1 MSEIEEIVLA
11 DRTQKADWAMADN
24 APDHVPL
31 TTVLRYRWRTMIAVS
46 TLAAALGLGAVLTY
60 VHPLYEVRATVHV
73 APIVRPILFKDYD
86 TDISRQYQQFLATVS
101 LNILSA
107 EVVAETLESPAVR
120 SLPLVLAWQDPFGE
134 IAGNIEV
141 KRAGG
146 TELLSVAM
154 RGENP
159 QDMAVII
166 NNLVA
171 TYLRHREE
179 QRRKWDDRIV
189 DSLQREARELET
201 KLKSR
206 QEQMRQAAT
215 QYGLNVGD
223 DDSDSVL
230 ETLVADLQQLLTEAK
245 RDHARAAAGVVAL
258 DDQGGI
264 EAVISADP
272 AAFESYVAQ
281 DPQVQTLENEL
292 RSVELSALS
301 DRRKGRGPDH
311 PDVRSRPALIADL
324 RMRLDKRSGELREA
338 HAASVL
344 RRRRFRLLDTEA
356 TARFLEEELTKARKR
371 LTEERGSVSG
381 HKFALDDLAHERE
394 RLEADLNQ
402 VRQKVWN
409 IELERNRTARISVAS
424 HARAPDWPNIDKRP
438 KYGAVALLFS
448 LMLGVGA
455 AMLRHNSD
463 TRFRNPVDVTGR
475 LGVRVLGTI
484 QRIPGITALEASDD
498 VRVVEP
504 IRGISTALL
513 ASADGRPSH
522 VRLITSP
529 TPQSGKSS
537 MALNLARSLAAT
549 GRRVL
554 FVDADNH
561 GQGATSRLGLSG
573 RTGVKELLE
582 GLCSAE
588 EIVCPMDPGV
598 LHVLPAGQCSHTFG
612 DLLAARRAQDILRA
626 VFAKYDEVIVDSGPV
641 LAGSNTVI
649 LATLVDEIILVLR
662 AGRSKTDEARAAQ
675 EQLAGVGGRVV
686 GVILNGVD
694 ERTARQGYGYSHSY
708 AYASQ
713 SSDGTN

>member
-1 MSEIEEIVLA
+1 MSETDAIDLA
-11 DRTQKADWAMADN
+11 DRTQKADWAWADN
-24 APDHVPL
+24 APNHAPL
-31 TTVLRYRWRTMIAVS
+31 TTVLRRRWRTLIVVS
-46 TLAAALGLGAVLTY
+46 TLAAALGVGAALTY
-60 VHPLYEVRATVHV
+60 VHPLYEVEATVHV
-73 APIVRPILFKDYD
+73 APYVRPILFKDYD
-86 TDISRQYQQFLATVS
+86 TDISRQYAQFLATVS
-101 LNILSA
+101 MNILNA
-107 EVVAETLESPAVR
+107 EVVGETLESPAVR
-120 SLPLVLAWQDPFGE
+120 SLPLVLAWQDPFRE
-134 IAGNIEV
+134 IVSNIEV
-141 KRAGG
+141 KRVGV

-179 QRRKWDDRIV
+179 QRRKWDDKIV
-189 DSLQREARELET
+189 DSLQREAQGLKT

-215 QYGLNVGD
+215 QYGLTVGENAP
-223 DDSDSVL
+223 DSVL
-230 ETLVADLQQLLTEAK
+230 EALVADLQQLLTEAK
-245 RDHARAAAGVVAL
+245 RDHARAAARALAL
-258 DDQGGI
+258 DDQDGI

-272 AAFESYVAQ
+272 AAFESYLAQ
-281 DPQVQTLENEL
+281 DPQIQTLENEL

-301 DRRKGRGPDH
+301 DRRKGRGPNH
-311 PDVRSRPALIADL
+311 PDVQSRPAQIADL
-324 RMRLDKRSGELREA
+324 RTRLEARTGELGEVY
-338 HAASVL
+338 AASVV
-344 RRRRFRLLDTEA
+344 RRRRFRLLDAEA
-356 TARFLEEELTKARKR
+356 TARFLEDEATKAQKR
-371 LTEERGSVSG
+371 LAEERASVSG
-381 HKFALDDLAHERE
+381 QRFAFDDLAHERE

-424 HARAPDWPNIDKRP
+424 HARVPEWPNIDKRP
-438 KYGAVALLFS
+438 KYGAVALIFS

-455 AMLRHNSD
+455 AMLRHSLD
-463 TRFRNPVDVTGR
+463 TKFRSPVDVTGR

-484 QRIPGITALEASDD
+484 QRVPGIATLEAFDD

-513 ASADGRPSH
+513 ASADSRPCH
-522 VRLITSP
+522 IRLITSP

-561 GQGATSRLGLSG
+561 GQGVTSRLGLSG
-573 RTGVKELLE
+573 RPGVKELLE

-588 EIVCPMDPGV
+588 DIVCPMDPGH
-598 LHVLPAGQCSHTFG
+598 LHVLPAGHCSHAFG
-612 DLLAARRAQDILRA
+612 DLLAARSAQEILRA

-641 LAGSNTVI
+641 LAGSNTAI

-694 ERTARQGYGYSHSY
+694 KRTARQSYSYGY

-713 SSDGTN
+713 SGDGTA